1 MNRQTTAILH
11 ILIRGLP
18 ENADKVTDEWVV
30 RTYITDINTE
40 INADIDRSH
49 RLGRS
54 RKKQKIKHS
63 L

>member
-18 ENADKVTDEWVV
+18 ENAEVTDEWVV